1 MWFYSMIAILLRWH
15 KAISWKL
22 GQSDA
27 NRGRPYNRPW
37 WVNEAYYALAYTH
50 ARLIKITPAGKGV
63 SPRLTSKEIRS
74 AL

>member
-1 MWFYSMIAILLRWH
+1 MWFYPMIAILLGWH
-15 KAISWKL
+15 KAMSWNL

-27 NRGRPYNRPW
+27 TRGRPYNRPW

-50 ARLIKITPAGKGV
+50 ARLIEITPSGKGV
-63 SPRLTSKEIRS
+63 SPWRTGQEIRN

>member
-1 MWFYSMIAILLRWH
+1 MIAILLRCH

-50 ARLIKITPAGKGV
+50 ARLIEITPAAKGV
-63 SPRLTSKEIRS
+63 SPRPTGQEIRNTV
-74 AL
+74 